1 MGHMMTERI
10 ESTILRNLI
19 YNQDY
24 FRKVIPHIK
33 SEYFEELSDKCL
45 FDEIFNFAVKYDS
58 CPTKEV
64 LIISLQ
70 NRDNLTEDTYNEC
83 ITKIKSFTDEEI
95 DQGWMVDAT
104 EKWCQDRAVY
114 NALLQ
119 SIKIADGG
127 DPKLSKDAI
136 PGILQEALGVSFDE
150 HIGHD
155 YFEQAQERY
164 EFYHDDEEKLPFDLE
179 KLNVITGGGL
189 PKKSLNILMAGP
201 AVGKSMFMCHMAS
214 SYILEGRNVLYITME
229 MAEKRISERIDA
241 NILDVNI
248 KNIKDIP
255 ESIFNSR
262 INAIAKK
269 TQGKLIVKEYPT
281 ASAHAG
287 HFRALLSELRLKKK
301 FTPDVIIIDYLNIC
315 ASARF
320 KGASVNS
327 YTYVKSIAEE
337 LRGIGVEYDVPVVSA
352 TQVNRGGYGNTDLDM
367 TDTSESFG
375 LPATADLM
383 LGLMSSE
390 ELEQSGQIAVKQ
402 IKNRYGDP
410 SYYRKFTLGVDKSK
424 MKLYNVTDGTDTPPS
439 SVEDEE
445 LFDPFVEI
453 VEKQQRKTKFSEFV
467 Y

>member
-1 MGHMMTERI
+1 
-10 ESTILRNLI
+10 
-19 YNQDY
+19 
-24 FRKVIPHIK
+24 
-33 SEYFEELSDKCL
+33 
-45 FDEIFNFAVKYDS
+45 
-58 CPTKEV
+58 
-64 LIISLQ
+64 
-70 NRDNLTEDTYNEC
+70 
-83 ITKIKSFTDEEI
+83 
-95 DQGWMVDAT
+95 
-104 EKWCQDRAVY
+104 
-114 NALLQ
+114 
-119 SIKIADGG
+119 
-127 DPKLSKDAI
+127 
-136 PGILQEALGVSFDE
+136 
-150 HIGHD
+150 
-155 YFEQAQERY
+155 
-164 EFYHDDEEKLPFDLE
+164 
-179 KLNVITGGGL
+179 
-189 PKKSLNILMAGP
+189 
-201 AVGKSMFMCHMAS
+201 
-214 SYILEGRNVLYITME
+214 ME

-424 MKLYNVTDGTDTPPS
+424 MKLYNVCLLYTSPS
-439 SVEDEE
+439 PRDS
-445 LFDPFVEI
+445 
-453 VEKQQRKTKFSEFV
+453 
-467 Y
+467 

>member
-1 MGHMMTERI
+1 MTERI

-58 CPTKEV
+58 SPTKEV
-64 LIISLQ
+64 LILSLQ
-70 NRDNLTEDTYNEC
+70 NRENLIEDTYNEC
-83 ITKIKSFTDEEI
+83 IKKIKTFTDEEI
-95 DQGWMVDAT
+95 DQSWMVDAT

-127 DPKLSKDAI
+127 DSQLSKDAI

-164 EFYHDDEEKLPFDLE
+164 DFYHDDEEKLPFDLE
-179 KLNVITGGGL
+179 KLNIITGGGL

-214 SYILEGRNVLYITME
+214 SYILDGKNVLYITME

-241 NILDVNI
+241 NLLDVNI

-402 IKNRYGDP
+402 IKNRYGDVG
-410 SYYRKFTLGVDKSK
+410 YYRKFTLGVDKSK
-424 MKLYNVTDGTDTPPS
+424 MKLYNVTDGTDQPVS